1 MIYSLKRY
9 NGRKDICPS
18 CGQRSFTPYVDED
31 GNILDANVGRC
42 DRESKCGYHYAPKQ
56 FFAEHP
62 DMSKE
67 DWRDAKPRHI
77 NLDAPKKELSLIPME
92 LIDRSVTADRDSAL
106 QVFFKTHL
114 SEADANL
121 LDWSAEEY
129 RVGVTREGATIFPQ
143 IDVDGRCRTAKIM
156 RYSSTTGHRLQGQAG
171 AIDWV
176 HSRMKKSRDLPQE
189 WELSQCLFGEHLLTK
204 HPQQPVAVV
213 ESEKTAVI
221 CSAFIPDYV
230 WVATG
235 GKSQLNERMNV
246 LKGRKVL
253 VFPDSD
259 GYEEWCAKI
268 EQFPDLDIQVSDLLH
283 INATTEEQER
293 QIDLADV
300 IIEERINLNK

>member
-1 MIYSLKRY
+1 MLQLKRY

-62 DMSKE
+62 DMSIE

-77 NLDAPKKELSLIPME
+77 SLDAPKKELCLIPME

-143 IDVDGRCRTAKIM
+143 IDIEGRCRTAKIM
-156 RYSSTTGHRLQGQAG
+156 RYSSTTGHRLKGQAG

-176 HSRMKKSRDLPQE
+176 HSRMKKSGNLPQD
-189 WELSQCLFGEHLLTK
+189 WELSQCLFGEHLLAK
-204 HPQQPVAVV
+204 HPEEPVAVV

-221 CSAFIPDYV
+221 CSAFIPNYV

>member
-1 MIYSLKRY
+1 MLQLKRY

-31 GNILDANVGRC
+31 GNILDVNVGRC
-42 DRESKCGYHYAPKQ
+42 DRESKCGYHYTPKQ

-62 DMSKE
+62 DMSIE

-77 NLDAPKKELSLIPME
+77 NLDAPKKELCQIPME

-106 QVFFKTHL
+106 QVFFNTHL

-129 RVGVTREGATIFPQ
+129 RVGVTKEGATIFPQ
-143 IDVDGRCRTAKIM
+143 IDVEGRCRTAKIM
-156 RYSSTTGHRLQGQAG
+156 HYSSTTGHRLKDQAG

-176 HSRMKKSRDLPQE
+176 HSRMKKSGDLSQD
-189 WELSQCLFGEHLLTK
+189 WELTQCLFGEHLLAK
-204 HPQQPVAVV
+204 HPEQPVAVV

-221 CSAFIPDYV
+221 CSAFIPNYV

-253 VFPDSD
+253 VFPDTD
-259 GYEEWCAKI
+259 GYEEWCDKVK
-268 EQFPDLDIQVSDLLH
+268 QFPDLDIHVSDLLH
-283 INATTEEQER
+283 LNATTEERER

-300 IIEERINLNK
+300 IISERINLNK